1 MNNNQIGGKIPNKNE
16 YITPDPVML
25 RKIAEPMYTGFMP
38 HINDD

>member
-1 MNNNQIGGKIPNKNE
+1 MNNVQTGGKSSIKNE
-16 YITPDPVML
+16 YVTPDPVML